1 MQSINM
7 TIFGEP
13 ASKSNS
19 RKVVAI
25 RGKVRVIKSAK
36 ALAYAKSFAL
46 QCCALGEVLT
56 KDVSLTIHIYYRTR
70 RPDLDASLIMDCL
83 QGPVYKND
91 RQVKELHLFHHID
104 KENPRSEITVT
115 TLS

>member
-1 MQSINM
+1 MRSIEM
-7 TIFGEP
+7 TILGEP
-13 ASKSNS
+13 ASKSTQ
-19 RKVVAI
+19 RKVVLI

-36 ALAYAKSFAL
+36 ALAYAKAFAL
-46 QCCALGEVLT
+46 QCRVLDT
-56 KDVSLTIHIYYRTR
+56 PIEEDIKLSIHIFYRTR

-83 QGPVYKND
+83 QGPIYKND
-91 RQVKELHLFHHID
+91 RQVKELHLYHHLD